1 MFKLLTI
8 TFDLKKNFY
17 LCCTNDKKY
26 IETVVFEI

>member
-8 TFDLKKNFY
+8 TFDLKKFY